1 MAFDV
6 VVVGAGE
13 AGVTLALTLRAF
25 GFSGSIKL
33 IGDEAFMYHRPP
45 LSKSFLEGADGLDDI
60 QSVTVEDLFEQNID
74 TSLQTSVTAVDR
86 AAKTVTTSA
95 GDVIEYRHLVLATG
109 ASNRAIADPEIV
121 GVTQL
126 RTVDDGHQLREAL
139 LAHDRV
145 VIVGAGFLGLEVAS
159 VAADLGL
166 QVNVIELAPTPLGGR
181 VTSATVQAVEQYL
194 RSRGISFALG
204 VGVDEFVRE
213 GDQLVGVRLSDGSTL
228 NTGLALTC
236 VGVVPN
242 VGLARQAGLDVG
254 NGVDVDGQLRSTLDP
269 DISVI
274 GDVSSYQNHDG
285 ARTRVES
292 IANATAMAQ
301 AVALRLTG
309 SAPSDFSAVPWFW
322 SIYGPHRLELVGM
335 AADVDEV
342 IVHGN
347 PLAYDFAAYCFKDGL
362 LVRFESLN
370 RPREHMKMRRSFE
383 RGVVPTPAEISD
395 PAFSFVDWKPLS

>member
-1 MAFDV
+1 VAFDV
-6 VVVGAGE
+6 VIVGAGE
-13 AGVTLALTLRAF
+13 AGVTVALTLRAF
-25 GFSGSIKL
+25 GFAGSIKL

-45 LSKSFLEGADGLDDI
+45 LSKSFLQGAEGLDDI
-60 QSVTVEDLFEQNID
+60 RSVTVEDLSEQNID
-74 TSLQTSVTAVDR
+74 TSVQTRVTAVDR
-86 AAKTVTTSA
+86 VAKTVTTSA
-95 GDVIEYRHLVLATG
+95 GDVIGYGHLVLATG
-109 ASNRAIADPEIV
+109 ASNRAIAGPEIV

-126 RTVDDGHQLREAL
+126 RTVADGHRLREAL
-139 LAHDRV
+139 LTHDRV

-166 QVNVIELAPTPLGGR
+166 HVDVVELAPAPLGGR
-181 VTSATVQAVEQYL
+181 VSSATVQAVEQYL
-194 RSRGISFALG
+194 RSRGIRFALG
-204 VGVDEFVRE
+204 VGVDEFIRE

-228 NTGLALTC
+228 DTRLALTC

-242 VGLARQAGLDVG
+242 VDLALEAGLDVN
-254 NGVDVDGQLRSTLDP
+254 NGVDVDSQLRSTADP

-274 GDVSSYQNHDG
+274 GDVSSYENHDG
-285 ARTRVES
+285 ERIRVES

-301 AVALRLTG
+301 TVALRLTG
-309 SAPSDFSAVPWFW
+309 SAASDFSAVPWFW

-342 IVHGN
+342 IVHGD
-347 PLAYDFAAYCFKDGL
+347 PLAYDFAAYCFKNGQ

-383 RGVVPTPAEISD
+383 RGVPPTPAEISD
-395 PAFSFVDWKPLS
+395 PAFSFVDWKAV